1 MAQTAR
7 LNPEQTPQDT
17 DDNALTALLR
27 LRPPLTFTPA
37 PPTWRVILYIGT
49 EAGSAVALDVRE
61 QVMIGRA
68 DLVDGYVPGL
78 DLTDYG
84 ARDAGVS
91 RRHAALFITDGQL
104 YLRDLGSIN
113 GTRINAVRL
122 ELNRPCNVQAGDR
135 IEFGNLQVVVQRIEP
150 PA

>member
-1 MAQTAR
+1 MVQTAR
-7 LNPEQTPQDT
+7 LNQGRQDA
-17 DDNALTALLR
+17 DDNAPTASSR

-37 PPTWRVILYIGT
+37 PPTWRIILYIGT
-49 EAGSAVALDVRE
+49 EAGSAVGLDMRE
-61 QVMIGRA
+61 QVMVGRA

-84 ARDAGVS
+84 ARDAGIS
-91 RRHAALFITDGQL
+91 RRHAVLFLTDGQL

-113 GTRINAVRL
+113 GTRVNAVRL
-122 ELNRPCNVQAGDR
+122 EPNRPCKVQAGDR
-135 IEFGNLQVVVQRIEP
+135 IEFGNLQMVVQRIEP